1 MLNLQGVCKTYIPQK
16 GKPVYALKNIDLS
29 FDETGLVF
37 LLGKSGS
44 GKSTLMN
51 IIGGLDHPDSGS
63 IHFYDQVITQFDRND
78 YDAYRN
84 TMIGFI
90 FQEFNLIESY
100 SVYQNIALSAS
111 LQNEIASRRDIETL
125 LETLELSE
133 EIDRM
138 PFELSG
144 GQKQRVSI
152 ARALIKDPRVL
163 LADEPTGS
171 LDSETGKQ
179 IFELLK
185 TVSKNRLVIVV
196 SHDRDFA
203 LTYGDRIIEMSDGR
217 VIQDSK
223 PTLPI
228 IDPKP
233 IHLKKPKMR
242 LLDALGMGFQVLI
255 KRPVRLTI
263 TLLLLIFTFTLFSAL
278 DSVTNYNLETVA
290 MQHAHR
296 YDETMTTVV
305 RVENDPFKNIPALRN
320 ISQSQLDALQSKYP
334 NRYMI
339 PVISHKDDLETIYQL
354 SVHESYYPTESS
366 GVVVIDNTFL
376 QETQY
381 TLKGRLPQ
389 NASEVVI
396 PLHFVDTYRHYGYD
410 AGQKVEILT
419 ADDMIGKFIDTDQT
433 IEIVGILD
441 THFNDKRYQQIYDEN
456 TKVEVAHSL
465 GIELDAINDNSPHT
479 YLYVHAS
486 KAAALM
492 DTVSTMSFDYSTIA
506 AYKGVKGDL
515 ESMDKPFAE
524 FARVTTIRKAQTIP
538 NNAILNPNFNQTSL
552 IHNQV
557 LLSIEQLR
565 QFEFQ
570 RINPNYNAL
579 VEQRFKDLIQAFADE
594 HYEANQDALLTL
606 DGIDTKAAFIA
617 AMKTIKYFQTFQQQF
632 LYTYYSQAELDV
644 ATTILFQ
651 STEWTRLKLSLDK
664 GHIRA
669 GISNVYEVEIVGLV
683 PGYDTWVSDDF
694 YQNIQTTMSVY
705 PYSSVLISLSN
716 NAAKDAAFLQNLKTP
731 SDTYTLQNEIEYMM
745 INNNNGFVLAKRTF
759 VWFSLSF
766 ALFSGILFYKFIS
779 NSIIHKK
786 KDIGILRALGGSR
799 RDVMKIFLTE
809 TLSMA
814 VIVICMSFLS
824 SMVLVHYFD
833 QFVTSF
839 YGLEV
844 SLIWVEWKQFLRLGL
859 LATVVSL
866 VSTYLP
872 IYRYSNQKPVDVI
885 RISES

>member
-1 MLNLQGVCKTYIPQK
+1 MLIFQDISKTYYPKK
-16 GKPVYALKNIDLS
+16 GKPVNALKNIDLS

-51 IIGGLDHPDSGS
+51 IIGGLDNPDTGT
-63 IHFYDQVITQFDRND
+63 IQFYDQIVTQFDRNG

-84 TMIGFI
+84 TMVGFI

-100 SVYQNIALSAS
+100 SVYKNIALSAS
-111 LQNEIASRRDIETL
+111 LQNEMASRTDIETL
-125 LETLELSE
+125 LKTLELSE

-138 PFELSG
+138 PYELSG

-152 ARALIKDPRVL
+152 ARALIKNPRVL

-179 IFELLK
+179 IFDLLK

-223 PTLPI
+223 PALPI

-242 LLDALGMGFQVLI
+242 LLDALGMGFQALI
-255 KRPVRLTI
+255 KRPVRLAI

-305 RVENDPFKNIPALRN
+305 RVENDPFKNIPSLRN

-334 NRYMI
+334 NRVMI
-339 PVISHKDDLETIYQL
+339 PVISHKADLDTVYQV
-354 SVHESYYPTESS
+354 SIHEAYYPTDYS

-396 PLHFVDTYRHYGYD
+396 PLHFVDTYRQYGYD
-410 AGQKVEILT
+410 QGQKVEILT
-419 ADDMIGKFIDTDQT
+419 ADDLIGKYIDTENT
-433 IEIVGILD
+433 LEIVGILD
-441 THFNDKRYQQIYDEN
+441 TRFNEKRYQQIYDEN
-456 TKVEVAHSL
+456 TKGEVAYYL
-465 GIELDAINDNSPHT
+465 EIELDAINDNSPHT
-479 YLYVHAS
+479 YLYVHAT

-492 DTVSTMSFDYSTIA
+492 DTASAMSFDYSTIA

-515 ESMDKPFAE
+515 ESMDKPIAE
-524 FARVTTIRKAQTIP
+524 IARVTTIRKAQTIP

-565 QFEFQ
+565 QYEFQ

-644 ATTILFQ
+644 ATSILFQ

-664 GHIRA
+664 GYIRE
-669 GISNVYEVEIVGLV
+669 GISNIYEVEIVGLV
-683 PGYDTWVSDDF
+683 PGYDTWVSDTF

-705 PYSSVLISLSN
+705 PYSSVLMGLSN
-716 NAAKDAAFLQNLKTP
+716 SVAKDAAFLQNLKTA

-844 SLIWVEWKQFLRLGL
+844 SLIWVEWQQFMRLGL
-859 LATVVSL
+859 LATLVSL

>member
-1 MLNLQGVCKTYIPQK
+1 MLNLQGVCKTYIPKK

-111 LQNEIASRRDIETL
+111 LQNEMASRRDIETL

-138 PFELSG
+138 PYELSG

-217 VIQDSK
+217 VILDSK
-223 PTLPI
+223 PTSQI
-228 IDPKP
+228 HDPKP

-242 LLDALGMGFQVLI
+242 LLDALGMGFQALI
-255 KRPVRLTI
+255 KQPVCLTI

-305 RVENDPFKNIPALRN
+305 RVENDPFKHIPALRN

-354 SVHESYYPTESS
+354 SVHELYYPTEFS

-441 THFNDKRYQQIYDEN
+441 THFNEKRYQLIYDEN
-456 TKVEVAHSL
+456 TKVEVVHSL
-465 GIELDAINDNSPHT
+465 EIELDAINDNSPHT
-479 YLYVHAS
+479 YLYVHTT

-492 DTVSTMSFDYSTIA
+492 DTDNAMSFDYSTIA

-515 ESMDKPFAE
+515 ESMDKPIAE
-524 FARVTTIRKAQTIP
+524 IARVTTIRKAQTIP
-538 NNAILNPNFNQTSL
+538 NNAILNPDFNQTTL
-552 IHNQV
+552 MDNQV

-565 QFEFQ
+565 QYEFQ
-570 RINPNYNAL
+570 RINPNYNTL
-579 VEQRFKDLIQAFADE
+579 VEQQFDDLIQAFADE
-594 HYEANQDALLTL
+594 HYEANQADLLTL
-606 DGIDTKAAFIA
+606 DGIDSKVAFIA

-632 LYTYYSQAELDV
+632 FYAYYNQAELVV
-644 ATTILFQ
+644 ATSILFQ

-664 GHIRA
+664 GYIRA
-669 GISNVYEVEIVGLV
+669 GISNIYEVEIVGLV
-683 PGYDTWVSDDF
+683 PGYDTWVSDTF

-705 PYSSVLISLSN
+705 PYSSVLMGLSN
-716 NAAKDAAFLQNLKTP
+716 SVAKDAAFLQNLKTA

-745 INNNNGFVLAKRTF
+745 INNSNGFELAKRTF

-766 ALFSGILFYKFIS
+766 ALFSGVLFYKFIS

-814 VIVICMSFLS
+814 VIVICISFLS

-844 SLIWVEWKQFLRLGL
+844 NLIWVEWKQFLRLGL
-859 LATVVSL
+859 LAIAVSMG
-866 VSTYLP
+866 STYFP
-872 IYRYSNQKPVDVI
+872 VYRYSNQKPVDVI
-885 RISES
+885 KISES